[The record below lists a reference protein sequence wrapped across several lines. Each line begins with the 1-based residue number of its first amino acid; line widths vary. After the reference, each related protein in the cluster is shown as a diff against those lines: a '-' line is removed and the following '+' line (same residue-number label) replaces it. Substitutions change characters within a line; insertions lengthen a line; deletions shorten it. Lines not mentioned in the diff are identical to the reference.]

1 MSFLREI
8 MRRKIYLVAAVFL
21 TFIGIIAVISNVP
34 ADAFP
39 RAQVA
44 EGLNITGGAKATV
57 TEYYLDHG
65 QFPSDNVSAGLPP
78 ATDIQ
83 GKYVSSVQ
91 IDAGEIVVT
100 FGNDAHS
107 DIHSNTL
114 VLRPK
119 RSDQLV
125 IWVCFSLDIAPK
137 NLPRVCR
144 QENGDK

>member
-8 MRRKIYLVAAVFL
+8 KRRKVYLVAAVFL
-21 TFIGIIAVISNVP
+21 TVIGIIAAISNVP
-34 ADAFP
+34 PDAFP

-44 EGLNITGGAKATV
+44 VGLNVSAEAKATV

-100 FGNDAHS
+100 FGNDANS
-107 DIHSNTL
+107 DIHGNTL

-125 IWVCFSLDIAPK
+125 IWACFSLDIAPK
-137 NLPRVCR
+137 NLPRACR
-144 QENGDK
+144 QDNGDK